1 MMGVIVKEE
10 ADRRPR
16 VFHLHQD
23 DSLPVYKNLLKKAFK
38 RDVSVVF
45 YVFNASLSIPA
56 FFFCTWFYVPFV
68 GVRLWYKQPSQMTG
82 QKLAIINPLF
92 SLFINTVS
100 YVHC

>member
-10 ADRRPR
+10 ADRRPQ
-16 VFHLHQD
+16 VFHFHQD
-23 DSLPVYKNLLKKAFK
+23 DSLPVYKNLLKNETLSLWCFM
-38 RDVSVVF
+38 SLLLHFHF
-45 YVFNASLSIPA
+45 Y
-56 FFFCTWFYVPFV
+56 TWFYVSFV
-68 GVRLWYKQPSQMTG
+68 CVQLWYKHPSQMTG